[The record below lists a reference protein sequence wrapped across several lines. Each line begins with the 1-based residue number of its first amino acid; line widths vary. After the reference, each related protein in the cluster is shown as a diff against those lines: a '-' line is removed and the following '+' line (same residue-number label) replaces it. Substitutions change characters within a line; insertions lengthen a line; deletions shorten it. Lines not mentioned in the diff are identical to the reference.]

1 MNIAKLLFSSL
12 LAVFMLFFCFSF
24 SVQAQPP
31 PEAPPIEIPQEGTS
45 FTPLVPLVYN
55 APDGTQVTLQPGTT
69 YTLYGGT
76 LQQPT
81 TISPE
86 QYIIP
91 TEPTPIVEFP
101 RITPTEA
108 VPTTPTVPTFPQ
120 IPTFPTIPE
129 ISPYGRTPYAPQ
141 YPAYPTYQAYE
152 YPPTQAIQ
160 PQPVVVTGEG
170 YFQNIIKDI
179 QDLGIS
185 PAVMH
190 GILAGVIS
198 LGIGSLLFYFSK
210 SELVGLIGMVAGI
223 SISAVIFSE
232 LLWIA
237 FLVGMVTIM
246 GITIKIMK

>member
-24 SVQAQPP
+24 SVKSAPP
-31 PEAPPIEIPQEGTS
+31 PQAPTVPAQVPPSTYPVPQPEPLIGPEVPPELMKEAVEEAERMFPQLIQ
-45 FTPLVPLVYN
+45 PQ
-55 APDGTQVTLQPGTT
+55 APA
-69 YTLYGGT
+69 
-76 LQQPT
+76 
-81 TISPE
+81 
-86 QYIIP
+86 
-91 TEPTPIVEFP
+91 EPTV
-101 RITPTEA
+101 
-108 VPTTPTVPTFPQ
+108 PTVPTFPQ
-120 IPTFPTIPE
+120 LPTIPTIPE
-129 ISPYGRTPYAPQ
+129 ISPYQRTSYAPQ

-152 YPPTQAIQ
+152 YPPTQPIQ

-190 GILAGVIS
+190 GIIAGVIS

-210 SELVGLIGMVAGI
+210 SELVGLIGIIAGI